1 MQFARRVFFAA
12 GIYGILVLAPM
23 YFLEKQ
29 IGEQIPP
36 PITHPEYFY
45 GFVGLALVW
54 QFVFLLIGSNPIK
67 YRVLMPFA
75 MLEKVSYGFLVPIL
89 FATGRASFVVLVGGS
104 IDLVWLVLFA
114 ISFGKTPATQEMKGP
129 Q

>member
-12 GIYGILVLAPM
+12 GIYGVLVLTPL

-29 IGEQIPP
+29 IGEQMPP
-36 PITHPEYFY
+36 PITHPDYFY

-54 QFVFLLIGSNPIK
+54 NLLFLLIGSNPIK
-67 YRVLMPFA
+67 HRTLMLFA
-75 MLEKVSYGFLVPIL
+75 LLEKLSYGGVVPIL
-89 FATGRASFVVLVGGS
+89 YALGRVPLSVLAVGS

-114 ISFGKTPATQEMKGP
+114 IAYGKTPAGQELRT
-129 Q
+129 

>member
-1 MQFARRVFFAA
+1 MQFARRVFLAA
-12 GIYGILVLAPM
+12 GIYGLLVVMPM
-23 YFLEKQ
+23 YFLESR
-29 IGEQIPP
+29 IGEQQPP
-36 PITHPEYFY
+36 PITHVEYFY

-54 QFVFLLIGSNPIK
+54 QLVFLLIGSNPIK
-67 YRVLMPFA
+67 YRVLMPLA

-114 ISFGKTPATQEMKGP
+114 ISFGKTPVAQELRT
-129 Q
+129 

>member
-29 IGEQIPP
+29 IGEQTPP

-54 QFVFLLIGSNPIK
+54 QFVFFLIGSNPIK

-114 ISFGKTPATQEMKGP
+114 ISFGKTPASQEMRT
-129 Q
+129 